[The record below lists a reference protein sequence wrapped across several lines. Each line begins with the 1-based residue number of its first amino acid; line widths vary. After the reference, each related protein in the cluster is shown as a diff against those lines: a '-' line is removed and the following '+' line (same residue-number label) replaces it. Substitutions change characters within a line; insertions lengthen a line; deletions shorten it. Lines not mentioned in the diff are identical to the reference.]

1 MELKSL
7 RDFAE
12 EKKITMRAVQ
22 KHVKNHESEL
32 EGHIIRYGPPRG
44 TFIDEYAQEYISSLL
59 VGHQVEV
66 LNTALEDEVE
76 RLRSELEAAN
86 QRIIALLEE
95 RTALTERALQAEAT
109 KALAEATQ
117 QEQEQRAREAEE
129 RAAAAEEAI
138 QKLKGRTLWQRIRR
152 WGE

>member
-1 MELKSL
+1 MGMMSL
-7 RDFAE
+7 RDFAASNGVT
-12 EKKITMRAVQ
+12 IRAVQ
-22 KHVKNHESEL
+22 KHVAKYAEDL
-32 EGHIIRYGPPRG
+32 EGHITRYGPPRG
-44 TFIDEYAQEYISSLL
+44 TYIDEEAQKILSAHLIGDPVAVMDNELTK
-59 VGHQVEV
+59 E
-66 LNTALEDEVE
+66 NE

-117 QEQEQRAREAEE
+117 QEQEQRAMEAEE
-129 RAAAAEEAI
+129 RAATAEEAI